1 MATTTFQ
8 LSAIDLFDA
17 GALWG
22 DDPID
27 SRGLADLRL
36 CRVSNCDD
44 FADGSD
50 EFCPRCRD
58 EIDAVRALPPRPSRR
73 R

>member
-1 MATTTFQ
+1 MTTTFQ
-8 LSAIDLFDA
+8 LSAINLFDVA
-17 GALWG
+17 ALW
-22 DDPID
+22 DEDTVE
-27 SRGLADLRL
+27 SRELADLRV

-44 FADGSD
+44 FADGGD

-58 EIDAVRALPPRPSRR
+58 EIDAVRGSRCR

>member
-1 MATTTFQ
+1 MTTTFQ
-8 LSAIDLFDA
+8 LSAIDLFDVA
-17 GALWG
+17 ALW
-22 DDPID
+22 DEDTVE
-27 SRGLADLRL
+27 SRELADLRL

-44 FADGSD
+44 FAGGGD

-58 EIDAVRALPPRPSRR
+58 EIDAVRGSRYR